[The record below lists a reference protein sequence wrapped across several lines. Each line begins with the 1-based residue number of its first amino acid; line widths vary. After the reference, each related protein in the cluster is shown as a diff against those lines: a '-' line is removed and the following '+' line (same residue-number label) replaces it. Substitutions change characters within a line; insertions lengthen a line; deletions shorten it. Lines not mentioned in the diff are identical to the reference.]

1 MRRSIIALLVS
12 FSTLGAYFRC
22 VVGDVGC
29 GDGGGLLVVVSPS
42 VVVVA
47 VGGSVTPTA
56 SLCHGG
62 RFDVISPTWSFGAK
76 ADSSVIALD
85 AATGRITGRRSGT
98 ASVIATSQGAEGARI
113 SVTVR

>member
-1 MRRSIIALLVS
+1 MRRSMIALLVS

-29 GDGGGLLVVVSPS
+29 GDGGLLVVVSPS

-62 RFDVISPTWSFGAK
+62 RFDVISPKWSFGAK

-85 AATGRITGRRSGT
+85 AATGRITGRRPGT
-98 ASVIATSQGAEGARI
+98 ASVIATSEGAQGARI

>member
-1 MRRSIIALLVS
+1 MRRSWIALAVS

-29 GDGGGLLVVVSPS
+29 GDGGLLIVVSPS
-42 VVVVA
+42 VVVVG
-47 VGGSVTPTA
+47 VGESVTPTA

-62 RFDVISPTWSFGAK
+62 RFDVMSPNWSLGSS
-76 ADSSVIALD
+76 ADLGVITLD
-85 AATGRITGRRSGT
+85 ARTGRITGRRPGK
-98 ASVIATSQGAEGARI
+98 ASVIATSEGAEGARV

>member
-1 MRRSIIALLVS
+1 MRRSIIALAVS

-22 VVGDVGC
+22 VAGDVGC
-29 GDGGGLLVVVSPS
+29 GDGGLLIVVSPS

-47 VGGSVTPTA
+47 VGESVTPAA

-62 RFDVISPTWSFGAK
+62 RFDVMSPTWSLGSS
-76 ADSSVIALD
+76 ADSEVISLD
-85 AATGRITGRRSGT
+85 ARTGRITGRRAGK

>member
-1 MRRSIIALLVS
+1 MRRSVLALALS

-22 VVGDVGC
+22 VAGDVGC
-29 GDGGGLLVVVSPS
+29 GDGGLLIVVSPS

-47 VGGSVTPTA
+47 VGEAVTPTA

-62 RFDVISPTWSFGAK
+62 RFDVMSPKWSLGSSV
-76 ADSSVIALD
+76 DSSVIALD
-85 AATGRITGRRSGT
+85 AATGRITGRRPGT
-98 ASVIATSQGAEGARI
+98 ASVIATSQGAEGARV